1 MTNCKKVTPE
11 FSNMRLDKVSSEMF
25 KDFSRTQLKRWILEG
40 RILLNNELA
49 LPKDNVH
56 VDDVIEINP
65 ITEKKNFWEPEDIY
79 FDVMAEE
86 RDYLIINKPSNLI
99 MHPGAGSNNG
109 TLANGLLYKYPELE
123 NIPRAGIVHRLDKDT
138 SGVLLVARTEK
149 FRNYFVQELQERK
162 VKKNY
167 IAAVVGKIIGSLAI
181 DDPIGRDKNNRTK
194 MSIRPDG
201 KEAYSFIKLEEDFN
215 NYSLLD
221 VSIKTGRTHQIR
233 VHLASKKLPI
243 IGDKTYNPSGNI
255 AKNTPKELIDLI
267 RNFPRQALHSSKLS
281 FVDPETHEDISFDAP
296 IPQDIKNLISQLKK
310 HI

>member
-1 MTNCKKVTPE
+1 MTNCKKVTAE

-25 KDFSRTQLKRWILEG
+25 KDFSRTQLKKWILEG

-49 LPKDNVH
+49 LPKDNVD

-86 RDYLIINKPSNLI
+86 KDYLIINKPSNLI
-99 MHPGAGSNNG
+99 IHPGAGSNNG

>member
-79 FDVMAEE
+79 FDVMEEE

-123 NIPRAGIVHRLDKDT
+123 NMPRAGIVHRLDKDT

-255 AKNTPKELIDLI
+255 AKNTPKELIYLI

>member
-1 MTNCKKVTPE
+1 MTNCKKVTAE

-25 KDFSRTQLKRWILEG
+25 KEFSRTQLKKWILEG
-40 RILLNNELA
+40 RILLNSELA

-56 VDDVIEINP
+56 VDDVIEIDP

-79 FDVMAEE
+79 FDVMEE
-86 RDYLIINKPSNLI
+86 EKDYLIINKPNNLI

-109 TLANGLLYKYPELE
+109 TLANGLLYRYPELE

-138 SGVLLVARTEK
+138 SGVLLVARTDK
-149 FRNYFVQELQERK
+149 FRNYFVKELQERK

-167 IAAVVGKIIGSLAI
+167 IAVVVGKIIGSLVI

-201 KEAYSFIKLEEDFN
+201 KEAYSLIKLEEDFN
-215 NYSLLD
+215 NYSLLNI
-221 VSIKTGRTHQIR
+221 SIKTGRTHQIR

-243 IGDKTYNPSGNI
+243 IGDKTYNPSANI
-255 AKNTPKELIDLI
+255 AKNTPKELIELI

-281 FVDPETHEDISFDAP
+281 FVDPETHEDISFNAP

>member
-1 MTNCKKVTPE
+1 MTNCKKVTAE

-25 KDFSRTQLKRWILEG
+25 KDFSRTQLKKWILEG
-40 RILLNNELA
+40 RILLNSELA
-49 LPKDNVH
+49 LPKDTVH

-65 ITEKKNFWEPEDIY
+65 TTEKKNFWEPEDIY

-86 RDYLIINKPSNLI
+86 KDYLIINKPSNLI
-99 MHPGAGSNNG
+99 IHPGAGSNNG

-221 VSIKTGRTHQIR
+221 VSIKTGRTHQII

-281 FVDPETHEDISFDAP
+281 FVDPETHEDISFNAP
-296 IPQDIKNLISQLKK
+296 IPQDIKKLISQLKK